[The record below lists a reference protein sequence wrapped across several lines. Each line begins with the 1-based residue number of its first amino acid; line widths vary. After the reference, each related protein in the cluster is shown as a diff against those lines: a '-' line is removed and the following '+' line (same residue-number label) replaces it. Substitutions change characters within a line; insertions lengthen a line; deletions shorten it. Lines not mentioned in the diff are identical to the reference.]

1 MKVVP
6 FQVTQT
12 TSQAFRFQ
20 KDSLPYFYD
29 QLHQHSEWQI
39 MLILKGEGTLVAGD
53 YIGRFGAGDVFVIGS
68 NQPHVFRNDEAYYHS
83 KKKNQA
89 QSISIY
95 FNEKYWG
102 STFWLV
108 EEMKPVRKFLAKAQR
123 GIKVSGPTKSVVTEQ
138 ILTLQNQ
145 KETKRLSH
153 FFLLL
158 DTLLNAKDI
167 QPLSVTVES
176 GKSTSEEK
184 RMTDLVHFTFNQS
197 HRKIYLSEAA
207 AIANLSVEAF
217 CRYFKARTRKTY
229 TYFLNEVRVSQ
240 ACQLLSTTEKSIQ
253 TICYEVGFEN
263 VSNFNRVFKKVVG
276 RPPSKYL
283 K

>member
-29 QLHQHSEWQI
+29 QLHQHAEWQI

-53 YIGRFGAGDVFVIGS
+53 YIGRFGTGDVFVIGS
-68 NQPHVFRNDEAYYHS
+68 NQPHVFRNDEAYYHL

-102 STFWLV
+102 STFWQI
-108 EEMKPVRKFLAKAQR
+108 EEMKPVRKFLSKAQR
-123 GIKVSGPTKSVVTEQ
+123 GLKISGSTKSVVTEQ
-138 ILTLQNQ
+138 ILAIQNQ
-145 KETKRLSH
+145 KETKRLSQ

-158 DTLLNAKDI
+158 DTLHHAKDI
-167 QPLSVTVES
+167 QPLSVSVEI
-176 GKSTSEEK
+176 GKSMGEEK
-184 RMTDLVHFTFNQS
+184 RMTDVVHFTFNQS

-240 ACQLLSTTEKSIQ
+240 ACQLLSNTEKSIQ
-253 TICYEVGFEN
+253 TICYEAGFEN